1 MEPASVSMYL
11 SYIVIQGMVQ
21 IGDVMKTSSLII
33 IPAAQYALLD
43 IEKGIENTVK
53 FLIENK
59 I

>member
-1 MEPASVSMYL
+1 MERASVSMYL
-11 SYIVIQGMVQ
+11 SYIVIHGMVQ
-21 IGDVMKTSSLII
+21 IGDVMKMSSLII